1 MDYNIQ
7 YDETGTIGKRYRRQ
21 DEIGTPW
28 CLTIDFDTLK
38 DDTITIRDR
47 DTMSQKRMTV
57 DDVGHNYF
65 NF

>member
-47 DTMSQKRMTV
+47 DTMSQKRIAV